1 MIIIDDTELQLD
13 DDEFIIFSDD
23 FDDEYDHETFTD
35 DCYNPNH
42 N

>member
-1 MIIIDDTELQLD
+1 MIIVDDTELQS

-23 FDDEYDHETFTD
+23 FDDEYDHELFTD